1 MGKLRVSSV
10 VRREF
15 FGVMLV
21 MTMVELANVGSS
33 MVDGLMAGRLL
44 GSVELAAFGIAGAY
58 YVSYEYSAPHKTYKC
73 LMGSAGLLLELGNDP
88 EPLFRLGMT
97 GTRYSLGDGK
107 YLLYDDETPGLA
119 LTIYPHIDVI
129 YFGDGE
135 QEVIDPQTMVD
146 AEGMVS
152 VTVPAGY
159 VVDESFEEAY
169 TILSVSVETSEKD
182 GAMLTYVLDVQN
194 AIDIGVDNI
203 EVAVEKIPETGT
215 LSDDADKLLDKDPY
229 DGGYEPLLTDGD
241 TVPSTG
247 GWLLVRAGYGVNVE
261 KSAGGLVEFIGYHSG
276 GYGSEIYRLYYVYPT
291 TASGNVTIVLNEDA
305 TTAHWLKLTVNNP
318 GGRKLTLAY
327 EADEYTSFD
336 FSDKTLTKDLVI
348 EGDYLLL
355 MGDSG
360 LAKSDITA
368 EKGVKSVTE
377 TDVDHV
383 FHLALADGAT
393 EVVIS
398 VKAPANSGTAGGNNS
413 NANGSPKTGDDTS
426 LGLWAALLALSCAGL
441 GAVALRTGKRRQS
454 K

>member
-58 YVSYEYSAPHKTYKC
+58 YVSYEYSVPHKTYKC

-107 YLLYDDETPGLA
+107 YLLYDDETPGLV
-119 LTIYPHIDVI
+119 LTIYYISVE
-129 YFGDGE
+129 YTGDE
-135 QEVIDPQTMVD
+135 KDEVIDPQMYVYSD
-146 AEGMVS
+146 GKLS

-159 VVDESFEEAY
+159 VVGESFNGAY
-169 TILSVSVETSEKD
+169 TIESVSVETSEKD
-182 GAMLTYVLDVQN
+182 GAMLTYVLDAQN

-203 EVAVEKIPETGT
+203 EVAVTKIDETGT
-215 LSDDADKLLDKDPY
+215 LTDDADKLLDKDPY

-291 TASGNVTIVLNEDA
+291 TASGNVTIVLDEDA
-305 TTAHWLKLTVNNP
+305 TSARWLKLTVNNP

-393 EVVIS
+393 EVVIN